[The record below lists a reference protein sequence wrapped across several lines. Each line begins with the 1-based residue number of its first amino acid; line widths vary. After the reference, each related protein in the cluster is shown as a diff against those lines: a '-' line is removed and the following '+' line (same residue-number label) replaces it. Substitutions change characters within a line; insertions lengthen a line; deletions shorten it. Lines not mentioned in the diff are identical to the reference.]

1 MLVFAHAGHWIEGI
15 IFGLPVAVLV
25 VALVWDE
32 WKTKR
37 RQRRGEGG

>member
-25 VALVWDE
+25 AALVWDG
-32 WKTKR
+32 WRTKR
-37 RQRRGEGG
+37 RDRRGERG

>member
-25 VALVWDE
+25 IALVWDG
-32 WKTKR
+32 WRTKR
-37 RQRRGEGG
+37 RGRRGEGG

>member
-25 VALVWDE
+25 AALVWDG
-32 WKTKR
+32 WRNKR
-37 RQRRGEGG
+37 RERRGEGG